1 MKRVRSL
8 LRRVAANPDRVPA
21 YIGLNVKKSVRL
33 LRDGRVSELIGYLT
47 ELLTGRNPY
56 LDSVRSGSSS
66 RFVERTIRGQSMFV
80 DATDPGISR
89 TLLAYGAHEQH
100 STDVFVDALSDLAAD
115 VDGRVTVLEIGA
127 NVGYFCL
134 IEAGVIGTRGRI
146 HAFEPHPGNADLL
159 ETNVTHNGY
168 DGVVDIHRAAVGAET
183 KPVALQ
189 LHDNANHYTVW
200 TSPEGTTDES
210 PAAASKEYVSLPDI
224 GSVSVEQVSI
234 ESVLADGSIP
244 PESVH
249 VVRLDVDGYE
259 AEVFRGLNSVLETT
273 SPLLI
278 HVELHPQRLDE
289 PELDGILSS
298 LEENGFEILSATAN
312 GSTVGIPAAANWY
325 GNPLDI
331 GSFEELRRVLT
342 ENGWWVE
349 LIARR

>member
-1 MKRVRSL
+1 MRRVRSL
-8 LRRVAANPDRVPA
+8 LKRVAANPDRVPA
-21 YIGLNVKKSVRL
+21 YVGLNVKKSVRL
-33 LRDGRVSELIGYLT
+33 LRDGRLNELVGYLT

-56 LDSVRSGSSS
+56 LDSVRSGSS

-100 STDVFVDALSDLAAD
+100 STDVFVDALNDLAAD

-127 NVGYFCL
+127 NIGYFCL
-134 IEAGVIGTRGRI
+134 IEAGVFGTRGRI

-159 ETNVTHNGY
+159 EANVTHNGY
-168 DGVVDIHRAAVGAET
+168 DGVVDVHRTAVGAET
-183 KPVALQ
+183 EPVTLQ
-189 LHDNANHYTVW
+189 LHDNTNHYTVW
-200 TSPEGTTDES
+200 TTPEDATDEG
-210 PAAASKEYVSLPDI
+210 PAAAGKEYVSLPDL
-224 GSVSVEQVSI
+224 GSVAVEQVSI
-234 ESVLADGSIP
+234 EDVLADGAIA

-259 AEVFRGLNSVLETT
+259 AKVFRGLKSVLEAE
-273 SPLLI
+273 SPLVI
-278 HVELHPQRLDE
+278 HVELHPRRLDE
-289 PELDGILSS
+289 SELDEVLSS
-298 LEENGFEILSATAN
+298 LDDNGFELLSATVN

-325 GNPLDI
+325 GHPLDV

-342 ENGWWVE
+342 EKGWWVE